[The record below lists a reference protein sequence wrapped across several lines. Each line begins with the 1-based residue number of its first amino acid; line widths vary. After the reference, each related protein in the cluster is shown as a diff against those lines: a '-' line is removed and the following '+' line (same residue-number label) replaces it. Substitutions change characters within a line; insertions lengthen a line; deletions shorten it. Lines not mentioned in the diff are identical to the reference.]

1 MCKRDH
7 TLGWIDVT
15 PYFPNRITDTSSAWG
30 LLRHDLSA
38 KLILVEFKNYDQQDI
53 GKDETNQTRNYLKD
67 SMGKL
72 AIMCCNK
79 IPNDAAHRC
88 RNTIYSE
95 EKKVIIFLTTA
106 QVIEMIDMKDRGDDP
121 RYFIVDSVE
130 KFYIQHE

>member
-1 MCKRDH
+1 M
-7 TLGWIDVT
+7 
-15 PYFPNRITDTSSAWG
+15 
-30 LLRHDLSA
+30 SA